1 MNQEVWRYRQRL
13 DGLFK
18 RTGQIQDLELQAH
31 WARYLCVLT
40 SGLLE
45 VSVRVLFGQYAR
57 QASAPSVA
65 KFVEERLEDFQS
77 AKMNNICTLT
87 RQFNPAWADKL
98 ELDTAGELKDAVD
111 SIVANRHQIAHG
123 RDVGISHAQMKVYYD
138 RSVEVVELI
147 RAWCD
152 P

>member
-18 RTGQIQDLELQAH
+18 KTGQITDLELQAH

-40 SGLLE
+40 SGFLE
-45 VSVRVLFGQYAR
+45 VSVRALFGQYAR
-57 QASAPSVA
+57 RVSAPSVA
-65 KFVEERLEDFQS
+65 SYVEKRLEDFQS
-77 AKMNNICTLT
+77 AKMNNICALT
-87 RQFNPAWADKL
+87 KMFNEEWAEQL
-98 ELDTAGELKDAVD
+98 ETDTVGELKDAVD

-123 RDVGISHAQMKVYYD
+123 NDVGITHARMKAYYE
-138 RSVEVVELI
+138 RSVKVVDLI

>member
-18 RTGQIQDLELQAH
+18 RTGQMADFELQAH

-40 SGLLE
+40 SGFLE
-45 VSVRVLFGQYAR
+45 VSIRALFGQYAR
-57 QASAPSVA
+57 VVSAPSVA
-65 KFVEERLEDFQS
+65 TFVEKRLEEFQS
-77 AKMNNICTLT
+77 PKMNNICGLT
-87 RQFNPAWADKL
+87 REFNPAWADQL
-98 ELDTAGELKDAVD
+98 ESDTAGELKDAVD

-123 RDVGISHAQMKVYYD
+123 RDVGISHTQMKEYYA
-138 RSVEVVELI
+138 RAVKVVDLV